1 MSLKKYINQKKMLLI
16 EQLIPTGF
24 SIRRLTKNILITITP
39 LFSSNISNMQKNR
52 RAVTKTNL
60 TPQNKAIKAEP
71 DSIYSRIGF
80 CFYFLM
86 RTFLNIGSNFGN
98 IVKPFVFQNLF
109 FRKVTMVVENRH
121 ILCVSFVKFYRR
133 FVFKKKIIL

>member
-1 MSLKKYINQKKMLLI
+1 MLLI

-71 DSIYSRIGF
+71 FFDLQSN
-80 CFYFLM
+80 LVLLL
-86 RTFLNIGSNFGN
+86 FLNAN
-98 IVKPFVFQNLF
+98 ISKY
-109 FRKVTMVVENRH
+109 RVELRQ
-121 ILCVSFVKFYRR
+121 YR
-133 FVFKKKIIL
+133 